1 MKTSKLLL
9 SSMLFIAL
17 ISACSTE
24 QEKKKIEF
32 IKIDTIEK
40 NKKNENLNI
49 HLSPIDTF
57 YNNLTQLL
65 GGKDTVFSFSNNWDT
80 EFIKKYARKVNEKYK
95 KIETNR
101 LKKMGDWNQKN
112 LKRNNQ
118 SDTSFVFY
126 PFSGGDFIHLSWMFP
141 KATQYL
147 MVAQEDVGNIP
158 DLYNQDSKFVNKY
171 LSEIDTVLRDIY
183 YKSYFITKNMIEDTK
198 VRSKV
203 NGMLPLIIWALARTE
218 HEIVSIKF
226 GNVNPNGVIE
236 FAAGI
241 DQKNKPKAVEIMFR
255 KKNTVITKTLT
266 YVSCNISDQ
275 GFNSESKFYTYLNN
289 KIPKN
294 CNSFVK
300 SASYLLHYITFK
312 QIRDL
317 IKNKSQFLVQDD
329 TGIPFSNLIQDKCWK
344 IELFGKYEKP
354 VKDFS
359 ENLFQSDLDSA
370 FKNESYFKGNIDFSL
385 GYHWGSQ
392 NQNQMVLRKIN

>member
-17 ISACSTE
+17 ISACSNE
-24 QEKKKIEF
+24 QENKKVEF

-40 NKKNENLNI
+40 NKKSENLNI

-392 NQNQMVLRKIN
+392 NQNQMVLKKIN

>member
-24 QEKKKIEF
+24 QEKKKVEF

-65 GGKDTVFSFSNNWDT
+65 GGKDTVFSFSNNWDI

-141 KATQYL
+141 NATQYL

-183 YKSYFITKNMIEDTK
+183 YKSYFITKNIGLKIYNVGTGIDTT
-198 VRSKV
+198 VLELVNSFEKV
-203 NGMLPLIIWALARTE
+203 NNTKINY
-218 HEIVSIKF
+218 KF
-226 GNVNPNGVIE
+226 SERRKGDLESSYSNV
-236 FAAGI
+236 
-241 DQKNKPKAVEIMFR
+241 
-255 KKNTVITKTLT
+255 
-266 YVSCNISDQ
+266 
-275 GFNSESKFYTYLNN
+275 
-289 KIPKN
+289 
-294 CNSFVK
+294 
-300 SASYLLHYITFK
+300 
-312 QIRDL
+312 DL
-317 IKNKSQFLVQDD
+317 IKK
-329 TGIPFSNLIQDKCWK
+329 
-344 IELFGKYEKP
+344 
-354 VKDFS
+354 
-359 ENLFQSDLDSA
+359 
-370 FKNESYFKGNIDFSL
+370 ESPGFE
-385 GYHWGSQ
+385 
-392 NQNQMVLRKIN
+392 

>member
-17 ISACSTE
+17 ISACSNE
-24 QEKKKIEF
+24 QENKKVEF

-40 NKKNENLNI
+40 NKKSENLNI

-226 GNVNPNGVIE
+226 GNVNPNGVME
-236 FAAGI
+236 FTAEI

-255 KKNTVITKTLT
+255 KKNTAINKTLT

-392 NQNQMVLRKIN
+392 NQNQMVLKKIN

>member
-17 ISACSTE
+17 ISACSNE
-24 QEKKKIEF
+24 QENKKVEF

-40 NKKNENLNI
+40 NKKSENLNI

>member
-24 QEKKKIEF
+24 QENKKVEF

-40 NKKNENLNI
+40 NKKSENLNI

-141 KATQYL
+141 NATQYL

-203 NGMLPLIIWALARTE
+203 NGMLPLIIWALARTD

-226 GNVNPNGVIE
+226 GNVNPNGVME

-266 YVSCNISDQ
+266 YISCNISDQ

>member
-1 MKTSKLLL
+1 MKKTKLLF
-9 SSMLFIAL
+9 SSLVSIA
-17 ISACSTE
+17 IITACSNE
-24 QEKKKIEF
+24 PEKKKVEIV
-32 IKIDTIEK
+32 KIDTIEQ
-40 NKKNENLNI
+40 NKKNESLNL
-49 HLSPIDTF
+49 HLTPVDTF
-57 YNNLTQLL
+57 YNNLTQLV
-65 GGKDTVFSFSNNWDT
+65 GGKDTTLSFSNNWDS
-80 EFIKKYARKVNEKYK
+80 EFIKRFARKVNEKYN

-101 LKKMGDWNQKN
+101 LKKMGDWNQEN

-126 PFSGGDFIHLSWMFP
+126 PFSGGDFIHLNWMFP
-141 KATQYL
+141 NATQYL

-158 DLYNQDSKFVNKY
+158 NLYNQDSKYVNKY
-171 LSEIDTVLRDIY
+171 LNDVDTVLRDIY

-203 NGMLPLIIWALARTE
+203 TGMLPLILWALARTE
-218 HEIVSIKF
+218 HEVLSIKF
-226 GNVNPNGVIE
+226 GNVNPNGVME
-236 FAAGI
+236 FAAEKEPKI
-241 DQKNKPKAVEIMFR
+241 KPEAVEIMVR
-255 KKNTVITKTLT
+255 KKNTVINKTLT
-266 YVSCNISDQ
+266 YVSCNISDK
-275 GFNSESKFYTYLNN
+275 GFKSESKFYTYLNN
-289 KIPKN
+289 KIHNN

-300 SASYLLHYITFK
+300 SASYLLHYGSFK

-329 TGIPFSNLIQDKCWK
+329 TGIPFSNFIQDKSWK

-370 FKNESYFKGNIDFSL
+370 FRNESYFKGKIDFSL

-392 NQNQMVLRKIN
+392 NQNQMVLKKIN